1 MKAVQ
6 KIRRHR
12 RHGQSLVEFALGG
25 FLLMMLLAAAVD
37 LGRVFYIWI
46 VVQQMAG
53 EGAAIISLLPDNDIT
68 LTSPAPVPANTFQR
82 RAQQVAARTFG
93 QVQPGKVSDANVR
106 LRDTSDNTIPQ
117 SGRCILTP
125 FRVTVDYQMNGSD
138 LFFPGFLGFS
148 TLQVSG
154 MAEGKFVSNTSLGS
168 CPQ

>member
-53 EGAAIISLLPDNDIT
+53 EGAAIVSILPDNDIT
-68 LTSPAPVPANTFQR
+68 VTTPAPVAANTFQR
-82 RAQQVAARTFG
+82 RAEQVAARTFG
-93 QVQPGKVSDANVR
+93 QVQPGKVSDANVK
-106 LRDTSDNTIPQ
+106 LRDIAGNPIPQ
-117 SGRCILTP
+117 TARCVLTP
-125 FRVTVDYQMNGSD
+125 FRVTVDYQMTASD
-138 LFFPGFLGFS
+138 LFFPGFLGFT

-154 MAEGKFVSNTSLGS
+154 MEEGKFASSSAQGAG
-168 CPQ
+168 C

>member
-37 LGRVFYIWI
+37 LGRVFYVWI

-53 EGAAIISLLPDNDIT
+53 EGAAIISILPDNDIT
-68 LTSPAPVPANTFQR
+68 VTTPAPVAANTFQR
-82 RAQQVAARTFG
+82 RAEQVAARTFG
-93 QVQPGKVSDANVR
+93 QVQPGKVNDNQVHLWDASGV
-106 LRDTSDNTIPQ
+106 TIPQ
-117 SGRCILTP
+117 SARCTLTP
-125 FRVTVDYQMNGSD
+125 FRVTVDYQMQASD
-138 LFFPGFLGFS
+138 LFFPGFLGFT

-154 MAEGKFVSNTSLGS
+154 EEDGKFVSNSARGV
-168 CPQ
+168 CPP